1 MKMWQTEIWYLSS
14 IVLTYA
20 NWLFIIFSVTNN
32 HGKKLGT
39 IIRQQRIAIPF
50 TLRRISSLSGV
61 STSHLGRIERGER
74 FPSADI
80 LRKIAKPLGFEERE
94 LFTLA
99 GYLSNEQP
107 LATEGHEGYHNKG
120 LDTYV
125 ANALAQEPVQVQRA
139 VIGILGILKSLTKGI
154 E

>member
-1 MKMWQTEIWYLSS
+1 MWQTEIWYLSS
-14 IVLTYA
+14 IVLTYT
-20 NWLFIIFSVTNN
+20 NWLFIIFGMTNN

-50 TLRRISSLSGV
+50 TLRRLSSLSGV
-61 STSHLGRIERGER
+61 SQSHLGRIEHGER
-74 FPSADI
+74 FPSGDI
-80 LRKIAKPLGFEERE
+80 LRKIAKPLGFEESE

-99 GYLSNEQP
+99 GYLSSKQP

-139 VIGILGILKSLTKGI
+139 AIGILGILKSLAKGI